1 VKKIIF
7 CLLCPLIFIYV
18 LPACQNVA
26 PTGQSVPLAIQ
37 PDPTSTPTQAAPE
50 HTPTPI
56 SVVSDLIATSTYTH
70 TTSRFS
76 IDYPENWQ
84 FSEQPDGTI
93 FVEPGDR
100 GGYSVFFNDVGEVYS
115 KLELNQFLVT
125 FVVENF
131 VEEGSGFEAISQEA
145 QADGS
150 IEAQFVTLDPRLG
163 RTINAVRVL
172 QEDTIV
178 FVLLISVTEEQWAV
192 SQNKLQALADTL
204 TPLDT
209 TPLAE
214 APPTEEPPVWLLIG
228 PISNQFA
235 FFYPS
240 DWAILRQDENTVV
253 VTMPD
258 TEIVFE
264 ASTFDWSG
272 ADNDLETTE
281 KAAQAYLTN
290 LSKKYKEIENLPAN
304 EFPLDTATGA
314 TIDFLYTTAEDQ
326 TMAGSVI
333 MAASEGQMYR
343 VVFTAPAEFYQA
355 ALEWFNPMYK
365 SFKILSPDD
374 LRVE

>member
-1 VKKIIF
+1 M
-7 CLLCPLIFIYV
+7 
-18 LPACQNVA
+18 
-26 PTGQSVPLAIQ
+26 
-37 PDPTSTPTQAAPE
+37 
-50 HTPTPI
+50 
-56 SVVSDLIATSTYTH
+56 VSDLIATGTYTH
-70 TTSRFS
+70 TTGRFR
-76 IDYPENWQ
+76 IGYPENWQ

-100 GGYSVFFNDVGEVYS
+100 GGYSVFFSDVGEVYS
-115 KLELNQFLVT
+115 KRELNQFLVT

-131 VEEGSGFEAISQEA
+131 LEEGSDFEAISQEA

-150 IEAQFVTLDPRLG
+150 IEAQFATLDPRLG
-163 RTINAVRVL
+163 QTINAVRVL

-178 FVLLISVTEEQWAV
+178 FVLLISVTEEQWTV
-192 SQNKLQALADTL
+192 SQNELQALTDTL

-209 TPLAE
+209 APLLVE
-214 APPTEEPPVWLLIG
+214 VPPTEEPPVWLLIG
-228 PISNQFA
+228 PTSNQFA

-240 DWAILRQDENTVV
+240 DWEILGQDENTVT

-264 ASTFDWSG
+264 ASTFDWPG
-272 ADNDLETTE
+272 ADDNLETAE
-281 KAAQAYLTN
+281 KAAQAYLAN
-290 LSKKYKEIENLPAN
+290 LSKKYKEVENLPAS

-314 TIDFLYTTAEDQ
+314 TIDFLYTTAEDK

-333 MAASEGQMYR
+333 MAASEGRMYR
-343 VVFTAPAEFYQA
+343 VVFSAPAEFYQA

-374 LRVE
+374 LKVE